1 MRKLVYYVAVSL
13 DGFIAAPDGSFDAFP
28 MEGDHMAALVQ
39 DWSDTIPGHVRDAL
53 GLPPAD
59 GSRFDSVVMGWN
71 TYAIGL
77 AAGVDSP
84 YPHLRQFV
92 VSTRRPVVPDA
103 IELISDDPISAIR
116 SLKSEPGDRDIW
128 LCGGGRLAATIASEI
143 DQLVLKVNPIALGDG
158 IPLFNGSYQ
167 PSLFELASSTR
178 YNSGVLVN
186 EYQRAHSAA

>member
-13 DGFIAAPDGSFDAFP
+13 DGRIAAPDGSFDAFP
-28 MEGDHMAALVQ
+28 TEGDHMAALIR

-53 GLPPAD
+53 GLPPPN
-59 GSRFDSVVMGWN
+59 GCRFDSVIMGWN

-77 AAGVDSP
+77 AEGIDSP

-92 VSTRRPVVPDA
+92 VSARRPVLPDA

-116 SLKSEPGDRDIW
+116 LLKSEPGDRDIW

-143 DQLVLKVNPIALGDG
+143 DQLVVKVNPILLGDG
-158 IPLFNGSYQ
+158 VPLFDGSYQ
-167 PSLFELASSTR
+167 PLSFELASSTR
-178 YNSGVLVN
+178 YDSGVLVN
-186 EYQRAHSAA
+186 EYERKHSAG